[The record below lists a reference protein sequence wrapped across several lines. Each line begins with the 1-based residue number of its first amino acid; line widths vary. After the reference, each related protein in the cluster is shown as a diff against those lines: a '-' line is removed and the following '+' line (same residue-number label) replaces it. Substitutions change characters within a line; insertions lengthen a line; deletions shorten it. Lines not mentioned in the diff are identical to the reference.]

1 MCTKWKKASQAKNV
15 RKEPKKKWKMTN
27 LPSLE
32 RKSWS
37 SQLQDLHT
45 KWGWGG
51 EGVTN
56 VAYLMCGTTS
66 KAIMGKTTNKV
77 EQQGP

>member
-1 MCTKWKKASQAKNV
+1 MLEKN
-15 RKEPKKKWKMTN
+15 PKKWKMTN

-37 SQLQDLHT
+37 SRLQDLHT

-51 EGVTN
+51 GGVTN

-66 KAIMGKTTNKV
+66 KANHGQNNK
-77 EQQGP
+77 QGGATRTLERYLKVW